1 MIEVPAAALLAEH
14 FAARCDYFSI
24 GSNDLT
30 QYTLAV
36 DRGNEFIV
44 HLFDELH
51 PAVIQLIHKTVV
63 AAHNH
68 KKKVSLCGEMGAKNL
83 ALPVLVGL
91 GIDEISVSPIRVG
104 MVASLISKLNHAK
117 TRTLVKHILENATT
131 AAEAKEMVIDHLE
144 KSGIEEEFF
153 AH

>member
-1 MIEVPAAALLAEH
+1 
-14 FAARCDYFSI
+14 
-24 GSNDLT
+24 
-30 QYTLAV
+30 
-36 DRGNEFIV
+36 
-44 HLFDELH
+44 
-51 PAVIQLIHKTVV
+51 
-63 AAHNH
+63 
-68 KKKVSLCGEMGAKNL
+68 
-83 ALPVLVGL
+83 
-91 GIDEISVSPIRVG
+91 